1 MEGGE
6 INMEMEARPPK
17 EKKIDT
23 FIWALFFKNAKPNQS
38 TKH

>member
-17 EKKIDT
+17 EKKNRH
-23 FIWALFFKNAKPNQS
+23 FHMGSFFKKC
-38 TKH
+38 